1 MNTSD
6 TDKNILYGLCR
17 FKNINGITCY
27 INSIL
32 HILQIIPIFS
42 DFIIMGTFAGTLVEK
57 FKEEDAIKNTVMF
70 QLYKLF
76 KISLS
81 NDDFAIT
88 PTAFKNVIG
97 QKDSTWNEFNHQ
109 DSQQFLTF
117 LISTL
122 EEEIGYKVDFIPG
135 SIVETPLKDIPI
147 SNLLAQMAWENHQK
161 REYSPLKDIFNGMT
175 VIKNKCSCCSNIS
188 SNFEPFNTLQLAI
201 PIKNL
206 NIDKSKDFSLEDCLA
221 HLIEEEQLDKDESTD
236 CDLCGFKNRKFKTIN
251 IWRTP
256 KVLIFHIKRFQND
269 NSKLTNNIKY
279 PIYDLDISKYI
290 CDESPHK
297 DKAKYNLIGI
307 NIHQE
312 FGHFGTNSGHYTSL
326 LKNRFDNNWY
336 LFNDGNKPIPIS
348 NEKFLQNNSAYLL
361 FYYRTN

>member
-269 NSKLTNNIKY
+269 N
-279 PIYDLDISKYI
+279 
-290 CDESPHK
+290 
-297 DKAKYNLIGI
+297 
-307 NIHQE
+307 
-312 FGHFGTNSGHYTSL
+312 
-326 LKNRFDNNWY
+326 
-336 LFNDGNKPIPIS
+336 
-348 NEKFLQNNSAYLL
+348 
-361 FYYRTN
+361 